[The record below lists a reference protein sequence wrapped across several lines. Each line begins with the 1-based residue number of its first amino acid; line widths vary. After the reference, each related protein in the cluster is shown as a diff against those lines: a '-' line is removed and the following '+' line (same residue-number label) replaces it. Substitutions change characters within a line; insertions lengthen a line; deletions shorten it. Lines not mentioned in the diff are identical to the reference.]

1 MTTFHDTNLGPDVRS
16 DDGRTFVALTD
27 HLHPGDLAVID
38 AGSTSLLSQVRAR
51 AGDPTTA
58 TGLILGHLA
67 DGRLERP
74 QGRASLGDA
83 TIRPAGPD
91 EASGLQAASRATMEV
106 GTWLLGVAEAPL
118 RLRPA
123 GFARHTFVCGQSGSG
138 KTFALGVVLEQLIL
152 DTRLRMFVID
162 PNADFVHL
170 GTTRPDA
177 PPGTVDRLAASGTLD
192 VQRADGA
199 GGEALRVRFGHLSV
213 AAQASVMQLNPVSD
227 RGEFNE
233 WLHIDMNDT
242 SLDLGELIGHMTAG
256 SPSEQA
262 FAQRVEN
269 LGIGDWKIWP
279 RNTPGAVPMHERS
292 ARTTVL
298 DISGFGR
305 RDEQLVVALDL
316 LDRLWAEREQRQP
329 ALVVIDEAH
338 NICPSDPSSP
348 LERAVT
354 DRLIQIAAEGRKYG
368 LWLLLSTQRPSK
380 VHPQVVSQCDNLML
394 MRMNS
399 PSDVAD
405 LSRLFGFAPEAMLAM
420 SPNFYQ
426 GEALFAGAF
435 VPVPSF
441 GRMGARL
448 TMEGGIDVPVP
459 LP

>member
-1 MTTFHDTNLGPDVRS
+1 MTTHDTTFGADVRS
-16 DDGRTFVALTD
+16 DDGRTFVAATERLS
-27 HLHPGDLAVID
+27 PGDLAVIESD
-38 AGSTSLLSQVRAR
+38 HEALLAQVLAR
-51 AGDPTTA
+51 SGAPAVA
-58 TGLILGHLA
+58 TGVVLGHLK
-67 DGRLERP
+67 DGRLVRP
-74 QGRASLGDA
+74 QGRDLLDQA
-83 TIRPAGPD
+83 TIRPANRD
-91 EASGLQAASRATMEV
+91 EAERLQEATRATMEV
-106 GTWLLGVAEAPL
+106 GTWQLGAAEATL

-138 KTFALGVVLEQLIL
+138 KTYALGVVLEQLIL
-152 DTRLRMFVID
+152 QTRLRLFVID

-170 GTTRPDA
+170 GTTRDDA
-177 PPGTVDRLAASGTLD
+177 PADAGDRLRAAGTLD
-192 VQRADGA
+192 VQRADADGA
-199 GGEALRVRFGHLSV
+199 EALRVRFGHLSL
-213 AAQASVMQLNPVSD
+213 AAQASVMQLNPVTD

-233 WLHIDMNDT
+233 WLHIDANDT
-242 SLDLGELIGHMTAG
+242 SIDLGDLMAHMAGG
-256 SPSEQA
+256 SPSERA

-269 LGIGDWKIWP
+269 LGIGSWRVWP
-279 RNTPGAVPMHERS
+279 INTPGAVPMHERS

-298 DISGFGR
+298 DVSGFGR
-305 RDEQLVVALDL
+305 HEEQLVVALDL

-329 ALVVIDEAH
+329 ALVVIDESH
-338 NICPSDPSSP
+338 NICPSDPSTP
-348 LERAVT
+348 LEHAVT

-399 PSDVAD
+399 PSDVVD
-405 LSRLFGFAPEAMLAM
+405 LSRLFGFAPEAMLAT

-448 TMEGGIDVPVP
+448 TIEGGIDVPVP

>member
-83 TIRPAGPD
+83 TIRPAGPA
-91 EASGLQAASRATMEV
+91 EAGGLQAASRATMEV
-106 GTWLLGVAEAPL
+106 GTWQLGVAEAPL

-152 DTRLRMFVID
+152 DTRLRLFVID

-177 PPGTVDRLAASGTLD
+177 PPGAVDRFAAAGTLD

-213 AAQASVMQLNPVSD
+213 AAQASVMQLNPVRD

-242 SLDLGELIGHMTAG
+242 SLDRRLAVRAG
-256 SPSEQA
+256 LRPARREPRHRRLEDLA
-262 FAQRVEN
+262 AQHP
-269 LGIGDWKIWP
+269 WS
-279 RNTPGAVPMHERS
+279 GAD
-292 ARTTVL
+292 A
-298 DISGFGR
+298 
-305 RDEQLVVALDL
+305 
-316 LDRLWAEREQRQP
+316 
-329 ALVVIDEAH
+329 
-338 NICPSDPSSP
+338 
-348 LERAVT
+348 RAV
-354 DRLIQIAAEGRKYG
+354 RSHNGPRHLGF
-368 LWLLLSTQRPSK
+368 RPSRRAARRRPRPPRPSLGRAGAAATRPHRHRRGPQHLSVRPVEPVGTRRHRPAHPDRRRGSQ

-448 TMEGGIDVPVP
+448 TIEGGIDVPVP

>member
-1 MTTFHDTNLGPDVRS
+1 MTTHDTTFGADVRS
-16 DDGRTFVALTD
+16 DNGRTFAAATERLS
-27 HLHPGDLAVID
+27 PGDLAVIESD
-38 AGSTSLLSQVRAR
+38 HEALLAQVRSRSGSPALA
-51 AGDPTTA
+51 AGVV
-58 TGLILGHLA
+58 LGHLS
-67 DGRLERP
+67 DGRLVRP
-74 QGRASLGDA
+74 QGRDLLEQA
-83 TIRPAGPD
+83 TIRPANRE
-91 EASGLQAASRATMEV
+91 EAEQLQAATRATMDV
-106 GTWLLGVAEAPL
+106 GTWQLGAAEATL

-138 KTFALGVVLEQLIL
+138 KTYALGVVLEQLIL
-152 DTRLRMFVID
+152 QTRLRLFVID

-170 GTTRPDA
+170 GTPRDDA
-177 PPGTVDRLAASGTLD
+177 PAGTAERLATAGTLD
-192 VQRADGA
+192 VQRADADGA
-199 GGEALRVRFGHLSV
+199 EALRVRFGHLSL
-213 AAQASVMQLNPVSD
+213 AAQASVMQLNPVTD

-233 WLHIDMNDT
+233 WLHIDLNDA
-242 SLDLGELIGHMTAG
+242 SIDLGDLMGRMAVG
-256 SPSEQA
+256 SESERA

-269 LGIGDWKIWP
+269 LGIGGWSVWP
-279 RNTPGAVPMHERS
+279 INTPDAVPMDERS

-298 DISGFGR
+298 DVSGFGR
-305 RDEQLVVALDL
+305 HEEQLVVALDL
-316 LDRLWAEREQRQP
+316 LDRLWAEREQREP
-329 ALVVIDEAH
+329 ALVVIDESH
-338 NICPSDPSSP
+338 NICPSDPSTP
-348 LERAVT
+348 LEHAVT

-405 LSRLFGFAPEAMLAM
+405 LSRLFGFAPEAMLAA

-426 GEALFAGAF
+426 GEALFAGTF

-448 TMEGGIDVPVP
+448 TIEGGIDVPVP

>member
-1 MTTFHDTNLGPDVRS
+1 MTTHDTTFGADVRS
-16 DDGRTFVALTD
+16 DDGRTFVAATERLS
-27 HLHPGDLAVID
+27 PGDLAVIESD
-38 AGSTSLLSQVRAR
+38 HEALLAQVRSRSGSPAMA
-51 AGDPTTA
+51 AGVV
-58 TGLILGHLA
+58 LGHLK
-67 DGRLERP
+67 DGRLVRP
-74 QGRASLGDA
+74 QGRDLLEQA
-83 TIRPAGPD
+83 TIRPANRE
-91 EASGLQAASRATMEV
+91 EAEQLQAATRATMEV
-106 GTWLLGVAEAPL
+106 GTWQLGGAEATL

-138 KTFALGVVLEQLIL
+138 KTYALGVVLEQLIL
-152 DTRLRMFVID
+152 QTRLRLFVID
-162 PNADFVHL
+162 PNADFIHL
-170 GTTRPDA
+170 GTTRDDA
-177 PPGTVDRLAASGTLD
+177 PVDAGARLRAAGDLD
-192 VQRADGA
+192 VQRADADGSD
-199 GGEALRVRFGHLSV
+199 ALRVRFGHLSL
-213 AAQASVMQLNPVSD
+213 AAQASVMQLNPVTD

-233 WLHIDMNDT
+233 WLHVDVDDPSI
-242 SLDLGELIGHMTAG
+242 DLGDLMARMANG
-256 SPSEQA
+256 SASERA

-269 LGIGDWKIWP
+269 LGIGGWQVWP
-279 RNTPGAVPMHERS
+279 INTPGAVPMHERS

-298 DISGFGR
+298 DVSGFGR
-305 RDEQLVVALDL
+305 HEEQLVVALDL

-329 ALVVIDEAH
+329 ALVVIDESH
-338 NICPSDPSSP
+338 NICPSDPSTP
-348 LERAVT
+348 LQRAVT

-405 LSRLFGFAPEAMLAM
+405 LSRLFGFAPEAMLDA

-448 TMEGGIDVPVP
+448 TIEGGIDVPVP

>member
-1 MTTFHDTNLGPDVRS
+1 MTHDTTFGADVRS
-16 DDGRTFVALTD
+16 DDGRTFVAATERLS
-27 HLHPGDLAVID
+27 PGDLAVIESD
-38 AGSTSLLSQVRAR
+38 HETLLAQVRDR
-51 AGDPTTA
+51 FGDPA
-58 TGLILGHLA
+58 VAAGVVLGHLK
-67 DGRLERP
+67 DGRLVRP
-74 QGRASLGDA
+74 QGRDLLDQA
-83 TIRPAGPD
+83 TIRPANRE
-91 EASGLQAASRATMEV
+91 EAEHLQAATRASMEV
-106 GTWLLGVAEAPL
+106 GTWQLGAAEAPL

-138 KTFALGVVLEQLIL
+138 KTYALGVVLEQLIL
-152 DTRLRMFVID
+152 QTRLRLFVID

-170 GTTRPDA
+170 GTTRDDA
-177 PPGTVDRLAASGTLD
+177 PAGTGERLAAAGTLD
-192 VQRADGA
+192 VQRADATGA
-199 GGEALRVRFGHLSV
+199 EALRVRFGHLSL
-213 AAQASVMQLNPVSD
+213 AAQASVMQLNPVTD

-233 WLHIDMNDT
+233 WLHVDVNDP
-242 SLDLGELIGHMTAG
+242 SIDLGDLMARMAVG
-256 SPSEQA
+256 SASERA

-269 LGIGDWKIWP
+269 LGIGDWQVWP
-279 RNTPGAVPMHERS
+279 INTPGAVPMDERS

-298 DISGFGR
+298 DVSGFGR
-305 RDEQLVVALDL
+305 HEEQLVVALDL
-316 LDRLWAEREQRQP
+316 LDRLWAEREERQP
-329 ALVVIDEAH
+329 ALVVIDESH
-338 NICPSDPSSP
+338 NICPSDPSTP
-348 LERAVT
+348 LQRAVT

-405 LSRLFGFAPEAMLAM
+405 LSRLFGFAPEAMLDA

-448 TMEGGIDVPVP
+448 TIEGGIDVPVP

>member
-1 MTTFHDTNLGPDVRS
+1 
-16 DDGRTFVALTD
+16 
-27 HLHPGDLAVID
+27 
-38 AGSTSLLSQVRAR
+38 
-51 AGDPTTA
+51 
-58 TGLILGHLA
+58 
-67 DGRLERP
+67 
-74 QGRASLGDA
+74 
-83 TIRPAGPD
+83 
-91 EASGLQAASRATMEV
+91 
-106 GTWLLGVAEAPL
+106 
-118 RLRPA
+118 
-123 GFARHTFVCGQSGSG
+123 
-138 KTFALGVVLEQLIL
+138 
-152 DTRLRMFVID
+152 
-162 PNADFVHL
+162 
-170 GTTRPDA
+170 
-177 PPGTVDRLAASGTLD
+177 
-192 VQRADGA
+192 
-199 GGEALRVRFGHLSV
+199 
-213 AAQASVMQLNPVSD
+213 
-227 RGEFNE
+227 
-233 WLHIDMNDT
+233 
-242 SLDLGELIGHMTAG
+242 
-256 SPSEQA
+256 
-262 FAQRVEN
+262 
-269 LGIGDWKIWP
+269 
-279 RNTPGAVPMHERS
+279 MHERS

-305 RDEQLVVALDL
+305 HDEQLVVALDL

-329 ALVVIDEAH
+329 ALIVIDEAH

-448 TMEGGIDVPVP
+448 TIEGGIDVPVP